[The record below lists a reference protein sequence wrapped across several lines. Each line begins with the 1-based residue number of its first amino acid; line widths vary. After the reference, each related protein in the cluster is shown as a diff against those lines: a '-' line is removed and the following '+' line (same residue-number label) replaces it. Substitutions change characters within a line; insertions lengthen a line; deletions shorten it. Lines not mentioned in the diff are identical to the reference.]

1 MFILTI
7 KHILAVLFAHL
18 EVKSGILFTSTD
30 QALNNGGGFRVRMP
44 YALPI
49 LSIIK
54 QKYWFFLVK
63 KKLLKSISYHLNK
76 RFARFNIILLVKTGI

>member
-30 QALNNGGGFRVRMP
+30 QALINGGGFRVGMP

-54 QKYWFFLVK
+54 QKKLILSSE
-63 KKLLKSISYHLNK
+63 KKLLKSISYHLIK

>member
-18 EVKSGILFTSTD
+18 EVKSGNLFTSTD
-30 QALNNGGGFRVRMP
+30 QALINGGGFRVRMP

-54 QKYWFFLVK
+54 QK
-63 KKLLKSISYHLNK
+63 N
-76 RFARFNIILLVKTGI
+76 